1 MLCDIPL
8 SSSVLIQVL
17 QSEWLVILLL
27 FEVCAFS
34 DAWEKNWPILFFPL
48 ACPETIHVCDVV
60 SNAADKRTLDI
71 SQHQLL
77 RPLGEKPC
85 FAYAHRR
92 CGFLSASL

>member
-8 SSSVLIQVL
+8 SSSVLMQVL
-17 QSEWLVILLL
+17 RREWLVILLL
-27 FEVCAFS
+27 FEIVALS

-48 ACPETIHVCDVV
+48 ACPETICDVA
-60 SNAADKRTLDI
+60 SNVADKRTLDI

-85 FAYAHRR
+85 FAYAH
-92 CGFLSASL
+92 GF